1 MTARLRTVATVAL
14 LIALAA
20 LAPAPAALAQTRYPV
35 SVDSVKEGN
44 AHRIVARNDG
54 RAPIQLSFTLANSAN
69 LSSTRTWPFTVVLA
83 PGQWDEVARVHA
95 ADSRQ
100 AYNFSYRYAVLL
112 GDPRARP
119 DTGARY
125 RVPFEN
131 GRSFPVSQ
139 APGGPVITHVD
150 RETAFAIDIVMP
162 EGTPIVAAR
171 AGVVIEIHEKS
182 DMRADLAGR
191 GNFVRIFHDD
201 GTWADYA
208 HLVGAAPGLA
218 LNAHVADGTL
228 IGYSG
233 NTGQSSGPH
242 LHFHVQHNDGGR
254 IASILVRFTTR
265 TRGIVT
271 PVAGGTLTADY

>member
-1 MTARLRTVATVAL
+1 MTARPRAVATVAL

-20 LAPAPAALAQTRYPV
+20 LASAQAAMAQARYPV
-35 SVDSVKEGN
+35 SVDSIKEGN

-54 RAPIQLSFTLANSAN
+54 RAPIQLSFTLADSAN
-69 LSSTRTWPFTVVLA
+69 LSSTRTWPFTIVLA
-83 PGQWDEVARVHA
+83 PGQMDEVARVHA
-95 ADSRQ
+95 ADTRQ
-100 AYNFSYRYAVLL
+100 GYKFSYRYAVLL

-119 DTGARY
+119 DLGARY
-125 RVPFEN
+125 RLPFEN

-150 RETAFAIDIVMP
+150 RETANAIDIVMP

-171 AGVVIEIHEKS
+171 AGIAIEIHEKS
-182 DMRADLAGR
+182 ETRADLAGR

-208 HLVGAAPGLA
+208 HLARAAPGLA
-218 LNAHVADGTL
+218 LNAHVAEGAV

-254 IASILVRFTTR
+254 IISIPVRFATR
-265 TRGIVT
+265 TRGLIT
-271 PVAGGTLTADY
+271 PMAGGTLSADY